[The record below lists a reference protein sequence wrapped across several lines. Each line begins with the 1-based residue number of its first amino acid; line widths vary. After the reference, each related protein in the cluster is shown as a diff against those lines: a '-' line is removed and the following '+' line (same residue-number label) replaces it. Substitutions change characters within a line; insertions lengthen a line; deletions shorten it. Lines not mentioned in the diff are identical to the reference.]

1 MTDGTGHS
9 FSRVLVRQEG
19 KPLQVHV
26 HIHIHPAQKR
36 APGTVLYLVLSLL
49 IPPVSVSGL
58 SLETVCTLFACRVSS
73 TRQKGARPQQGPAVL
88 ALALA

>member
-36 APGTVLYLVLSLL
+36 APGTDSPVPGLVSVDSS
-49 IPPVSVSGL
+49 VSVSGFSGDCMHIIRL
-58 SLETVCTLFACRVSS
+58 SS
-73 TRQKGARPQQGPAVL
+73 TRQKGARPQQGHVVL